1 MPLRRQRELYSGYAV
16 ASPKTLGWVNRTALD
31 APTQAAPF
39 GVALEHCADL
49 ALAANA
55 SAWFSL
61 PQRATEEYVARMA
74 ALLAT
79 RLLLAP
85 SEAWGGD
92 VYIEYSSEVGL
103 DVGQAAYAL
112 AAFDAFERG
121 LAEALAGAAQA
132 GGAGAG
138 AWTAASLRARFQL
151 LVATRPQYLPNILDL
166 WAPAAAAANATHP
179 FARLDGVALSGSL
192 RSRVTDDGWESPG
205 ANVTRWAGAGDAAL
219 LAQLRHTLLTAE
231 ADMNGLAARVASF
244 AFARGVN
251 GDDPAK
257 AGTAAVQYVSG
268 LPRRPR
274 LLAFDVGWAF
284 SAPDYGARVAL
295 PAVNASAAQR
305 AAADAEAAWADRLA
319 ALHRSPAVAA
329 LLTDFLRRLGA
340 AGFDAAVG
348 ADLMRPASPQGF
360 SFSLALR
367 RSGNAAL
374 SEGWHLAHAAYAA
387 GACPGA
393 PSADVITRVPLAYVA
408 PPAVTALNL
417 SVAAAAPL
425 LGDGVSAAA
434 TAAAAECMV
443 DALAAASPKL
453 NALLAY
459 ASAPQDAARPATAAA
474 LPALL
479 PAPLNCTPA
488 CAWGV
493 CWEGACVC
501 FAGASGADCST
512 LQGGAAACGSGSL
525 GMNLAGLADW
535 STQHLFVDTH
545 KQSRAWIPQAAWKY
559 HTQWVWGAADNLPP
573 RTPLDYPSGA
583 LLPGMA
589 IGSMMLRDLQG
600 HYPSGWFTL
609 AWEGDGVVEASMTD
623 VAEVRRDAP
632 GRQRLR
638 MVPGTSLN
646 NGIFLRI
653 ERSSAAD
660 PVRDIRVIMP
670 FPGAPPAEVYA
681 FDDASFD
688 DVAGGAAALA
698 GAARVLRHAAAFPFH
713 PATLHLL
720 RNYSTLRFM
729 DLMGTNGE
737 AETLPS
743 SWEERPVP
751 GLRTFTLGGGLPVEH
766 IVLLCNTLGAHAW
779 VNVPHTADD
788 GFVSAF
794 AAALR
799 DGLRPDVRVFVEL
812 SNEVWGTGTPA
823 GRDYQARGVALG
835 LDALSTLAKGA
846 DEARFCYYGLRSAA
860 VFAIFEAVWT
870 ATLGAAG
877 RARLSFVVASQ
888 AVNADVAKR
897 ILSCNASAAARAAD
911 VLAIAPY
918 TNPMM
923 EPTTPVANWNLD
935 YLFQTAFPADL
946 ARIERWLAEH
956 ATLAASFNLTVATY
970 ECGQALLGSNAAEQA
985 LVAAANRSPRMEQ
998 VYTAYLALL
1007 ARYHMAPAMLYSSFG
1022 LVSQY
1027 GAWGHLEAV
1036 DFNPA
1041 TSGKY
1046 AGIMRHMANAS
1057 VAAGGLQCAA
1067 PLTAPPPPLANR
1079 SSGAPAFGEC
1089 PAGAGDGGEWAA
1101 CSGRGLCMDAPQ
1113 PGGAAKACACY
1124 EGWSGDACQVGATLD
1139 FSSCTYK
1146 CDVRGVCKVARTDG
1160 YKRYWAC
1167 ECDAGYSGERCG
1179 IFTCPR
1185 HCSWAG
1191 RCVSAGVCACY
1202 DGFGGEDCSIDC
1214 GARARGVCAWQRGV
1228 NGSAHAVTDAALAP
1242 AAAVC
1247 DAGYAFQRDGTLLHG
1262 PAGSVYAGGACAPVC
1277 ACALPTQ
1284 TCLRPGVC
1292 SCAAPCVYGDCIRGG
1307 CACWAGYGGRTCARR
1322 VRPHEAAASGG
1333 FNALFSPM
1341 GLNLGGLSYWSSE
1354 TPFCNLMRSGM
1365 AWTAQYKE
1373 AWRPDG
1379 VWTWSRTAEE
1389 SPQDLDATGWP
1400 RSLAADQALGTLLV
1414 RDVNRTHPDGVYT
1427 VTYAGSGELSFG
1439 FDARVLTQ
1447 RKGRL
1452 TLEVRL
1458 SGPEVRD
1465 NGVFMRIE
1473 DTDPS
1478 DPIRDVRV
1486 FPPAPSA
1493 AALAALVGNASASL
1507 LGGVAGASCEDLDAD
1522 GFPFH
1527 PAYIAFLR
1535 AAGFGALR
1543 FMDMA
1548 ATNGGGGR
1556 MVHWSERPTPSYAFW
1571 TAKGVAAEAM
1581 IHLANIIGADPWFN
1595 MPHMAVDDFHAGFA
1609 TLARDKLRPDLT
1621 VYIERSNEAWNALFE
1636 SGKQLYAEA
1645 PPLGLLAAELH
1656 AQRSARMATV
1666 WGEVWGDA
1674 ARDARIVHV
1683 LSTQTVN
1690 PWITRM
1696 MLRNASVLATVD
1708 AIGVTAYIDCGGL
1721 GSDANAQVTALRDVS
1736 YVFQQCYAQ
1745 LPNIAAQWTGQQ
1757 AEIDAALA
1765 AAGALAANAPPP
1777 PPPGGGD
1784 DESGASDARG
1794 RSAWRRIALAV
1805 YEGGP
1810 GLVEDACIQGGPWVT
1825 PTPNLEDIFTAA
1837 ARDDRMEALY
1847 RAYLNSFGQLGLAG
1861 GRAAAHPFMHFSSGG
1876 RPSRYGAWG
1885 LLEASTQALG
1895 ASPKARAVAGYA
1907 RDIVA
1912 NLTRTGCMEASA
1924 LNYDA
1929 GARFSSDGCVFA
1941 PVGVDAA
1948 GANVSAGALAV
1959 ALSVPAGALA
1969 AQVPISVAQVP
1980 VHLSTSSI
1988 SGNANGTS
1996 GAAADASSAA
2006 AVVITADAGV
2016 LEVATAVYRFG
2027 PAGTQFD
2034 APVEVCV
2041 ALDDADLAG
2050 MGWAAVVEAD
2060 GSAVLVPAANASSV
2074 AAANNAFTLA
2084 MYYSQNGSTWTVC
2097 ENTALRAVSPS
2108 GSSGNA
2114 SAQLCGELRHFTLVA
2129 GMALLQAQLVAD
2141 QAGIPL
2147 ASPPPPPPP
2156 SPMPPPPPPS
2166 PAPPPPPSPATL
2178 LPPSAS
2184 PPSVAA
2190 PSPPAPAPWAP
2201 AWSPPPSAAQRPPTP
2216 SPPPLP
2222 NPPPPAPSTL
2232 PPNPSPPPPPPPPS
2246 VQPLPSPAPLSPAPP
2261 PPAPAAATVS
2271 TTLQL
2276 GGLTRVD
2283 ADTYAALTASLASSM
2298 GVDPST
2304 VAVAVTDFPVSAAM
2318 SLGGVT
2324 LDAWNAD
2331 VAASEAA
2338 FAGGIAAQL
2347 SVPASSVDVGTPSA
2361 EQPLRRRLAQQS
2373 SVAAAALSVPF
2384 AVSGF
2389 GADSD
2394 AASAAAAHIAQA
2406 ASADASGS
2414 LSAAL
2419 SAAGL
2424 PVASLAVPHAPLVSA
2439 SLSVTVRIASAA
2451 ADAGGAAQ
2459 AAGGSLVAA
2468 VASGGLATTL
2478 AAAGYAVT
2486 PLVTTPPQTT
2496 LTADRLVPSTSGGTL
2511 VPASEP
2517 PAQTELV
2524 VPSGAALA
2532 PPPPPSPPADA
2543 AGAPPPLSASTAL
2556 LPPPAFAVVQRG
2568 SSSDDSMR
2576 IAVATSVSLLA
2587 ALLCVTGSLQWWRR
2601 RAHTAAAA
2609 ATAAAA
2615 CGAEQQRIL
2624 GKVGAAATR
2633 AQLLAS
2639 VVVARGSEPEE
2650 EQLVAATAAA
2660 ARARTP
2666 RASGMLRARR
2676 VSSDT
2681 GNGAPRVSESATQG
2695 APPAG
2700 MGPPRRSDV
2709 LLERAVDGE

>member
-1 MPLRRQRELYSGYAV
+1 VG
-16 ASPKTLGWVNRTALD
+16 

-39 GVALEHCADL
+39 GVALEHCA
-49 ALAANA
+49 ALARATDA
-55 SAWFSL
+55 DAWFSL
-61 PQRATEEYVARMA
+61 PQRASEEYVARMG

-79 RLLLAP
+79 QLLLAP
-85 SEAWGGD
+85 QSTAAAWSGD
-92 VYIEYSSEVGL
+92 VYIEYSSELGL
-103 DVGQAAYAL
+103 DAAQVAAAR
-112 AAFDAFERG
+112 AAFAAFERG
-121 LAEALAGAAQA
+121 LAEALAAAQA
-132 GGAGAG
+132 DATNVDAA
-138 AWTAASLRARFQL
+138 AWTYAALRSRFQL
-151 LVATRPQYLPNILDL
+151 VVATRPQYLPNILEL
-166 WAPAAAAANATHP
+166 WAPAAAAANETHP
-179 FARLDGVALSGSL
+179 FARVDAVALSGSL
-192 RSRVTDDGWESPG
+192 RSRVTDDGWESP
-205 ANVTRWAGAGDAAL
+205 ASNVTRWAGASDDAL
-219 LAQLRHTLLTAE
+219 LAQLRHTMLTAE

-244 AFARGVN
+244 AFAPGVN
-251 GDDPAK
+251 GDDASK
-257 AGTAAVQYVSG
+257 AGTTAVQFVAG

-284 SAPDYGARVAL
+284 GAPDFGARVAL

-319 ALHRSPAVAA
+319 ALHRSPAAAA

-360 SFSLALR
+360 AFSLVLR
-367 RSGNAAL
+367 RSGNGAL
-374 SEGWHLAHAAYAA
+374 SEGWHLAHAAFAA
-387 GACPGA
+387 GACPNSA
-393 PSADVITRVPLAYVA
+393 LSADAVLPLVYVQ
-408 PPAVTALNL
+408 PTGVSAVNL

-425 LGDGVSAAA
+425 LGDGASAAA
-434 TAAAAECMV
+434 TATAAECMV

-453 NALLAY
+453 RALLAY
-459 ASAPQDAARPATAAA
+459 AAAPDDAARPATAAA

-479 PAPLNCTPA
+479 PAPVSCAPA
-488 CAWGV
+488 CVWGV
-493 CWEGACVC
+493 CWEGACAC
-501 FAGASGADCST
+501 FAGATGADCGT
-512 LQGGAAACGSGSL
+512 LLGANDARGCGGAAACGSGSL

-535 STQHLFVDTH
+535 STQHLYVNVH

-559 HTQWVWGAADNLPP
+559 HNRWVWGAADVLPP
-573 RTPLDYPSGA
+573 RTPEDYPSGA

-600 HYPSGWFTL
+600 HYPAGWFTL
-609 AWEGDGVVEASMTD
+609 AWEGDGIVEASMTD

-632 GRQRLR
+632 GRVRLR

-653 ERSSAAD
+653 ERSAAAD

-670 FPGAPPAEVYA
+670 FPGAPPADVGTFE
-681 FDDASFD
+681 
-688 DVAGGAAALA
+688 DVADGTAALA
-698 GAARVLRHAAAFPFH
+698 SAARVLRHAAAFPFH

-737 AETLPS
+737 ADTLPH
-743 SWEERPVP
+743 SWEERPTP
-751 GLRTFTLGGGLPVEH
+751 GLRTFTLGGGMPVEH

-788 GFVSAF
+788 GFVAAF
-794 AAALR
+794 AATLR
-799 DGLRPDVRVFVEL
+799 DGLRSDVRVFVEL

-823 GRDYQARGVALG
+823 GRDFQARGVALG

-846 DEARFCYYGLRSAA
+846 DEARFCYYALRSAA
-860 VFAIFEAVWT
+860 VFAIFEDVWG
-870 ATLGAAG
+870 ATR
-877 RARLSFVVASQ
+877 RARLSFVVSAQ

-918 TNPMM
+918 TSPMM
-923 EPTTPVANWNLD
+923 DPATPVATWTMD

-946 ARIERWLAEH
+946 ARLEHWLSEH
-956 ATLAASFNLTVATY
+956 ATLAASFNLTLAAY
-970 ECGQALLGSNAAEQA
+970 ECGQALMGATAAEQA
-985 LVAAANRSPRMEQ
+985 LVAAANRHPGMEQ
-998 VYTAYLALL
+998 VYLAYLALL
-1007 ARYHMAPAMLYSSFG
+1007 ARYRMAPAMLFSSFG
-1022 LVSQY
+1022 LASQY

-1046 AGIMRHMANAS
+1046 AGIMRYTANAS

-1067 PLTAPPPPLANR
+1067 PLIQAPLANR
-1079 SSGAPAFGEC
+1079 SGGAPARGEC
-1089 PAGAGDGGEWAA
+1089 PAGAGDGGAWAA

-1113 PGGAAKACACY
+1113 PGGAAKACTCY
-1124 EGWSGDACQVGATLD
+1124 EGWSGDACQLGATLD

-1146 CDVRGVCKVARTDG
+1146 CDGHGTCKVARVDG

-1179 IFTCPR
+1179 IFACPQ

-1202 DGFGGEDCSIDC
+1202 DGFGGDDCAIDC
-1214 GARARGVCAWQRGV
+1214 GARAHGVCAWQRGV
-1228 NGSAHAVTDAALAP
+1228 NGSASGVADAP
-1242 AAAVC
+1242 AAAIC
-1247 DAGYAFQRDGTLLHG
+1247 DAGYAFERAPDGATLRG
-1262 PAGSVYAGGACAPVC
+1262 PSGSLYAAGACAPVC
-1277 ACALPTQ
+1277 ACALPSQ

-1292 SCAAPCVYGDCIRGG
+1292 SCSAACVYGDCVRGG
-1307 CACWAGYGGRTCARR
+1307 CVCWAGYGGRICARR
-1322 VRPHEAAASGG
+1322 MRPHEAAASGG

-1341 GLNLGGLSYWSSE
+1341 GLNLGGLAYWSSE
-1354 TPFCNLMRSGM
+1354 TPFCNLMRSAM
-1365 AWTAQYKE
+1365 SWTAQYKE
-1373 AWRPDG
+1373 VWRPDG
-1379 VWTWSRTAEE
+1379 VWTWSRPAAE
-1389 SPQDLDATGWP
+1389 SPQALDATGWP
-1400 RSLAADQALGTLLV
+1400 RSLAPDQALGTLMA
-1414 RDVNRTHPDGVYT
+1414 RNVNRTLPDGVYT

-1465 NGVFMRIE
+1465 NGILMRVE

-1478 DPIRDVRV
+1478 DPIRDIKV

-1493 AALAALVGNASASL
+1493 AALAALAGDASAAL
-1507 LGGVAGASCEDLDAD
+1507 LGGIAGASCEDLDAD
-1522 GFPFH
+1522 GYPFH

-1556 MVHWSERPTPSYAFW
+1556 MTHWPERPTPAHASWAE
-1571 TAKGVAAEAM
+1571 KGVAPEAM
-1581 IHLANIIGADPWFN
+1581 IHLANIVGADPWFN
-1595 MPHMAVDDFHAGFA
+1595 TPHAAADDFHAGFA
-1609 TLARDKLRPDLT
+1609 TLARDTLRPDLT
-1621 VYIERSNEAWNALFE
+1621 VYIERSNEAWNSLFE
-1636 SGKQLYAEA
+1636 SGKALYAEA

-1656 AQRSARMATV
+1656 AQKSARMAAV
-1666 WGEVWGDA
+1666 WGEVWGAA
-1674 ARDARIVHV
+1674 AREARIVHV

-1690 PWITRM
+1690 PWVTRT

-1721 GSDANAQVTALRDVS
+1721 GSAAKAQLTALRDVS
-1736 YVFQQCYAQ
+1736 YVFEQCYAQ
-1745 LPNIAAQWTGQQ
+1745 LPNIASQWAGQQ

-1765 AAGALAANAPPP
+1765 AAGAPAASPPP
-1777 PPPGGGD
+1777 PPPGGSD
-1784 DESGASDARG
+1784 DVSDARG

-1810 GLVEDACIQGGPWVT
+1810 GLVEDACIQGGPSVT
-1825 PTPNLEDIFTAA
+1825 PTPKLEDIFTAA
-1837 ARDDRMEALY
+1837 SRDERMEPLY
-1847 RAYLNSFGQLGLAG
+1847 RAYLASFGQLGLAG

-1885 LLEASTQALG
+1885 LLEASTQALS

-1907 RDIVA
+1907 HDIVA
-1912 NLTRTGCMEASA
+1912 NLTRTGCMEPSA

-1929 GARFSSDGCVFA
+1929 AARFASDGCAFA
-1941 PVGVDAA
+1941 PVGVAAA
-1948 GANVSAGALAV
+1948 GANVSAGALAI

-1969 AQVPISVAQVP
+1969 AEVPISVAQVP
-1980 VHLSTSSI
+1980 VRLSASSDA
-1988 SGNANGTS
+1988 NNGTT
-1996 GAAADASSAA
+1996 GAAADANTNATVGIA
-2006 AVVITADAGV
+2006 ADAGV
-2016 LEVATAVYRFG
+2016 LEVATAVYRFS
-2027 PAGTQFD
+2027 PAGTTFD

-2041 ALDDADLAG
+2041 ALDAAELAA
-2050 MGWAAVVEAD
+2050 MGWAVAIEAD
-2060 GSAVLVPAANASSV
+2060 GRAALVPAAVSASDT
-2074 AAANNAFTLA
+2074 AAADAPLSTLA
-2084 MYYSQNGSTWTVC
+2084 MYYSQNGSSWAVC
-2097 ENTALRAVSPS
+2097 ENSVLRAVSTL
-2108 GSSGNA
+2108 GGGNA

-2129 GMALLQAQLVAD
+2129 GMAVLQAQLAAD

-2147 ASPPPPPPP
+2147 ASPPPPPL
-2156 SPMPPPPPPS
+2156 PPPPPS
-2166 PAPPPPPSPATL
+2166 PAPLPLHSSPPPG
-2178 LPPSAS
+2178 
-2184 PPSVAA
+2184 VAA
-2190 PSPPAPAPWAP
+2190 PSPPAPAQWTP
-2201 AWSPPPSAAQRPPTP
+2201 AWSPPPPSAAQRPP
-2216 SPPPLP
+2216 
-2222 NPPPPAPSTL
+2222 
-2232 PPNPSPPPPPPPPS
+2232 
-2246 VQPLPSPAPLSPAPP
+2246 LPSPQPRPSPIPPSPAQSLSSPASLSPAPP
-2261 PPAPAAATVS
+2261 LPPPPAAAATVS
-2271 TTLQL
+2271 ATLQL

-2283 ADTYAALTASLASSM
+2283 AATYAALTASLADSM
-2298 GVDPST
+2298 GVDASSVT
-2304 VAVAVTDFPVSAAM
+2304 MEVTDFPVSAAM
-2318 SLGGVT
+2318 SLGGLT

-2338 FAGGIAAQL
+2338 FAGSLAAQL
-2347 SVPASSVDVGTPSA
+2347 GVPATSIAVGTPSA
-2361 EQPLRRRLAQQS
+2361 AAAETPARRSFLALQTGGGAG
-2373 SVAAAALSVPF
+2373 AAAALSVPF

-2394 AASAAAAHIAQA
+2394 AASAAAARIVQA
-2406 ASADASGS
+2406 ASAGS
-2414 LSAAL
+2414 LAAAL

-2451 ADAGGAAQ
+2451 AADVGGAAQ

-2468 VASGGLATTL
+2468 VTSGALATTL

-2496 LTADRLVPSTSGGTL
+2496 LTADPVSASGGTL
-2511 VPASEP
+2511 VPPSQT
-2517 PAQTELV
+2517 PAQ
-2524 VPSGAALA
+2524 PSTALA
-2532 PPPPPSPPADA
+2532 LPPPADA
-2543 AGAPPPLSASTAL
+2543 AGAPPLLASAA
-2556 LPPPAFAVVQRG
+2556 PPTTAFAVVQRG
-2568 SSSDDSMR
+2568 SSDGGSTR
-2576 IAVATSVSLLA
+2576 VAVTTSVSLLA
-2587 ALLCVTGSLQWWRR
+2587 ALLLCIIGFVQRWRRR
-2601 RAHTAAAA
+2601 RAHAAAIAAAA
-2609 ATAAAA
+2609 AG
-2615 CGAEQQRIL
+2615 GAELQRDADKH
-2624 GKVGAAATR
+2624 GSGATR

-2639 VVVARGSEPEE
+2639 VFIARGPEPEE
-2650 EQLVAATAAA
+2650 EQLIAATAAA

-2666 RASGMLRARR
+2666 RGSGMRARR
-2676 VSSDT
+2676 VSDS
-2681 GNGAPRVSESATQG
+2681 GSGAPRVSESAMHSR
-2695 APPAG
+2695 A
-2700 MGPPRRSDV
+2700 PRRSDA
-2709 LLERAVDGE
+2709 LLERACDGE